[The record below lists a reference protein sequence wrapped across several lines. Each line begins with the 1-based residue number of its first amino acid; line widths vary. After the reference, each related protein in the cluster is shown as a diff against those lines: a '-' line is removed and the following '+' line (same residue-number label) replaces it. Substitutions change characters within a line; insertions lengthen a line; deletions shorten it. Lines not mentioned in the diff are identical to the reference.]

1 MASTRTSQNELP
13 AASPRAGH
21 LQASLTLAFE
31 QVVGRT
37 VLTASKQE
45 PPLRVVRAFPLE
57 DGSALVHLHNLS
69 GGLLGG
75 DCIELGIRLGAGAS
89 AQVTTTGATRIY
101 RPHAEAPI
109 TVQSN
114 TIHVAEDALLE
125 YVPDPIIPFA
135 RARFCQRTTIEL
147 SPGAGLFWWEILAPG
162 REAHGELF
170 AYDSV
175 ELSMELLALKR
186 PILCDHA
193 RLQPKKHLLESRARL
208 GHYRYW
214 ATFYLCRVGL
224 EPGFWLDAEQRLR
237 NVAQEFDSPGETLW
251 GVSTLVAHGL
261 VVRCVA
267 RQGHSI
273 LAGLREIWRAAKLLM
288 YNREP
293 IPPRKVN

>member
-1 MASTRTSQNELP
+1 
-13 AASPRAGH
+13 
-21 LQASLTLAFE
+21 
-31 QVVGRT
+31 
-37 VLTASKQE
+37 
-45 PPLRVVRAFPLE
+45 
-57 DGSALVHLHNLS
+57 
-69 GGLLGG
+69 
-75 DCIELGIRLGAGAS
+75 
-89 AQVTTTGATRIY
+89 QVTTTGATRLY
-101 RPHAEAPI
+101 RPRAEAP
-109 TVQSN
+109 TMVQTN
-114 TIHVAEDALLE
+114 TIRVSENALLE

-135 RARFCQRTTIEL
+135 HTRFCQRTSIEL
-147 SPGAGLFWWEILAPG
+147 SSGAGLFWWEILAPG

-175 ELSMELLALKR
+175 ELTMEVLALNR

-193 RLQPKKHLLESRARL
+193 RLQPRKYALESRARL

-224 EPGFWLDAEQRLR
+224 EPDFWLDAEQRLR
-237 NVAQEFDSPGETLW
+237 GIARALNSPGDVLW

-267 RQGHSI
+267 REGHSI

-288 YNREP
+288 YNLEP

>member
-1 MASTRTSQNELP
+1 
-13 AASPRAGH
+13 
-21 LQASLTLAFE
+21 
-31 QVVGRT
+31 
-37 VLTASKQE
+37 
-45 PPLRVVRAFPLE
+45 VVRAFPLE
-57 DGSALVHLHNLS
+57 DGAALVHLHNLS

-75 DCIELGIRLGAGAS
+75 DCIDLEMRLGEGAS

-101 RPHAEAPI
+101 RPRTEAPV
-109 TVQSN
+109 TVQTN
-114 TIHVAEDALLE
+114 TIRVAEDALLE

-135 RARFCQRTTIEL
+135 HVRFCQRTTIEL

-175 ELSMELLALKR
+175 ELTMKVLALKR
-186 PILCDHA
+186 PILCDHV
-193 RLQPKKHLLESRARL
+193 RLQPKKYALESLARL
-208 GHYRYW
+208 GHHRYW

-237 NVAQEFDSPGETLW
+237 GIARELNSPGEALW
-251 GVSTLVAHGL
+251 GISTLVAHGL

-267 RQGHSI
+267 RAGHSI

-288 YNREP
+288 YDREP

>member
-1 MASTRTSQNELP
+1 MASTRTMPNELP
-13 AASPRAGH
+13 VASPRAGH
-21 LQASLTLAFE
+21 LKASLTLAFE
-31 QVVGRT
+31 RLDGRT
-37 VLTASKQE
+37 VLAASTQE
-45 PPLRVVRAFPLE
+45 PPLRVVRAFPLQ
-57 DGSALVHLHNLS
+57 DGAALVHLHNLS

-75 DCIELGIRLGAGAS
+75 DRIELEMRLRAGAS
-89 AQVTTTGATRIY
+89 AQVTTTGATRVY
-101 RPHAEAPI
+101 RPRAEAPV
-109 TVQSN
+109 TVQTN
-114 TIHVAEDALLE
+114 TVRVAEDALLE

-135 RARFCQRTTIEL
+135 RVRFCQHTSIEL

-175 ELSMELLALKR
+175 ELTMELRALQR

-193 RLQPKKHLLESRARL
+193 RLQPKKYALESLARL
-208 GHYRYW
+208 GRHRYW

-237 NVAQEFDSPGETLW
+237 SIAQGLNSHGESLW
-251 GVSTLVAHGL
+251 SISTLVAHGL

-267 RQGHSI
+267 REGHSI

-293 IPPRKVN
+293 IPPRKVQ